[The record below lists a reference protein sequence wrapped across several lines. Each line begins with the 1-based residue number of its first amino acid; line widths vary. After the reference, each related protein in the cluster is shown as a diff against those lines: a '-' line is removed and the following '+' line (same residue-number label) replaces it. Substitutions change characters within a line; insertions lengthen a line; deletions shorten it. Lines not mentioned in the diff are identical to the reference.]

1 MIKVGILVIS
11 DKASRGERKDESG
24 PIMKEMVK
32 KLPAE
37 VSEYKI
43 TPDEKDQIKE
53 NLINWVD
60 KLKLD
65 LILTS
70 GGTGIGAR
78 DVTPEATKEVIEKDL
93 PGFVEAMRIKGLEKT
108 PFSMLSR
115 AIVGTRKKSLIIN
128 LPGSPKAVRENLEFI
143 LPALKHGIE
152 ILKGETSECSR

>member
-11 DKASRGERKDESG
+11 DKASRGERKDKSG
-24 PIMKEMVK
+24 PIMKEMIK
-32 KLPAE
+32 KLPAK
-37 VSEYKI
+37 VSKYKI
-43 TPDEKDQIKE
+43 IPDKREEIKG

-60 KLKLD
+60 KLRLN

-78 DVTPEATKEVIEKDL
+78 DVTPEATKEVIEKEV

-115 AIVGTRKKSLIIN
+115 ALVGVRKKSLIVN
-128 LPGSPKAVRENLEFI
+128 LPG
-143 LPALKHGIE
+143 
-152 ILKGETSECSR
+152 

>member
-1 MIKVGILVIS
+1 MIRVGILVIS
-11 DKASRGERKDESG
+11 DKASRKERKDESG

-43 TPDEKDQIKE
+43 IPDEKDQIKE

-60 KLKLD
+60 KLRLD

-70 GGTGIGAR
+70 GGTGIGPR
-78 DVTPEATKEVIEKDL
+78 DVTPEATKEVIEKEV
-93 PGFVEAMRIKGLEKT
+93 PGFVEAMRVKGLEKT

-115 AIVGTRKKSLIIN
+115 ALVGVRKKCLIIN
-128 LPGSPKAVRENLEFI
+128 LPGSPKAVKENLEVI

-152 ILKGETSECSR
+152 ILKGETNECGR